1 MSQQLTV
8 LYADDDI
15 DDKVWV
21 SDACKNVNGSL
32 DMVFVENGKQ
42 VLAYLQSHCP
52 PSLIVL
58 DLNMPELDGRQTLK
72 TIKDNPSFQHIPVA
86 VVTTS
91 SSRIDREVCQKL
103 GASLFLTKPDTYIE
117 WQDIIRKLLQL
128 LQPNRVK

>member
-52 PSLIVL
+52 PLLIVL

-72 TIKDNPSFQHIPVA
+72 TIRDNPSFQHIPVA
-86 VVTTS
+86 
-91 SSRIDREVCQKL
+91 DGE
-103 GASLFLTKPDTYIE
+103 
-117 WQDIIRKLLQL
+117 
-128 LQPNRVK
+128 